1 MEYLHIIMEC
11 MLEKNLNKNIYIC
24 IYTPTHTYKMES
36 LCPTPETNTI
46 LLINYTSI

>member
-1 MEYLHIIMEC
+1 MYAGKESEQEYIC
-11 MLEKNLNKNIYIC
+11 IC